1 MFSAPKETGV
11 LASPTAMRE
20 DIFSVVR
27 QFGICAL
34 LAMAAPGWLCAQAD
48 HKPSPVTLRQAV
60 AIALEKNPQRKAALA
75 DGHAASAEIKIA
87 RSALLPQL
95 AFTETITRGN
105 DPVYV
110 FGSRLRQQ
118 AFTAADF
125 ALPVLNTPTP
135 LSNFATRFGGS
146 WNLFDSLATPR
157 GIERAERMKEAAGH
171 ELERA
176 DQEIIFRVVDAY
188 YAVLLAQKHAEV
200 AEHAVSTAQAIL
212 DRSKDRFDSGVV
224 VESDYLSSQVR
235 LAARKEELIRSQ
247 NNLAL
252 ARTQL
257 STVLGSSGSVEF
269 VAADALAEKMLPG
282 MSLED
287 VESRAVRERPDLKQI
302 HAQRAAQE
310 RGVAMAK
317 SAFGPRVTG
326 FAEWEAD
333 NPSFASGGGTNW
345 NAGVEVRMELFQG
358 GAKRAEL
365 SHQQALEEKV
375 AAAEEVTTDS
385 IRMEV
390 RRAFYDVDAASRE
403 AEVAKSAIAAAQES
417 LRINQN
423 RYDSGLSTI
432 SDLLSAEEAARR
444 SQSDYW
450 DTIYRYHTSYA
461 SLELAGGTLG
471 PQSPVVAQ

>member
-1 MFSAPKETGV
+1 
-11 LASPTAMRE
+11 
-20 DIFSVVR
+20 
-27 QFGICAL
+27 
-34 LAMAAPGWLCAQAD
+34 
-48 HKPSPVTLRQAV
+48 
-60 AIALEKNPQRKAALA
+60 
-75 DGHAASAEIKIA
+75 
-87 RSALLPQL
+87 
-95 AFTETITRGN
+95 
-105 DPVYV
+105 
-110 FGSRLRQQ
+110 
-118 AFTAADF
+118 
-125 ALPVLNTPTP
+125 
-135 LSNFATRFGGS
+135 
-146 WNLFDSLATPR
+146 
-157 GIERAERMKEAAGH
+157 
-171 ELERA
+171 
-176 DQEIIFRVVDAY
+176 
-188 YAVLLAQKHAEV
+188 
-200 AEHAVSTAQAIL
+200 
-212 DRSKDRFDSGVV
+212 